1 MQALANIEEVRILS
15 NKLGSNSSQ
24 PGQFFLADR
33 IDEGQFR
40 QIHDKSRWN
49 HAMCD
54 EASCILFASL
64 ATKQPCIPHAI
75 ALVTYGTDTKFRD
88 PRLLSFFP
96 SPCLCLG
103 IVQAC
108 EIAVR
113 ISTIERANQSKKT
126 MRKVHVS
133 LVFPKA

>member
-64 ATKQPCIPHAI
+64 ATKQPRIPLAI
-75 ALVTYGTDTKFRD
+75 ALVTLWNRYEVQRSPLAFVFSK
-88 PRLLSFFP
+88 PLPLSHN
-96 SPCLCLG
+96 
-103 IVQAC
+103 
-108 EIAVR
+108 
-113 ISTIERANQSKKT
+113 STPLPASAPTHHTSNSNPT
-126 MRKVHVS
+126 
-133 LVFPKA
+133 